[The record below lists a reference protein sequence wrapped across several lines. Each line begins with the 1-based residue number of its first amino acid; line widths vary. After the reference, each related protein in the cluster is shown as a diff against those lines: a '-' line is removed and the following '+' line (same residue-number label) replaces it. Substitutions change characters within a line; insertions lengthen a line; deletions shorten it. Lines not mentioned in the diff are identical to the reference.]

1 MEEGK
6 ERIMPIRTLLTI
18 AALLVVA
25 GTAGAQGE
33 IPWKTDPKAA
43 MEEAKK
49 TGKPMM
55 LYFTSQG

>member
-18 AALLVVA
+18 AAVILAA
-25 GTAGAQGE
+25 GPVRAQGE